1 MILETLKKPILVL
14 LSMFKHTYEQM
25 LDRLYKVLPK
35 SKEISGR
42 FEIPKVQGSIQG
54 NKTIITNLA
63 QIAKKL
69 SRNEEH
75 LMKFLLRELAT
86 TGESK
91 TGGTIFMGKFSSDF
105 LNGKIDKYVK
115 EFVLCTQCGKPDTV
129 LVKEKGV
136 TFKRCEACGAKA
148 SVRTLK

>member
-1 MILETLKKPILVL
+1 MA
-14 LSMFKHTYEQM
+14 FKHTYEQM

-35 SKEISGR
+35 SKAASGR

-54 NKTIITNLA
+54 NKTIITNLQ

-69 SRNEEH
+69 SRKEDH

-86 TGESK
+86 TGEIKS
-91 TGGTIFMGKFSSDF
+91 GGTIFVGKFGSNF
-105 LNGKIDKYVK
+105 LNSKIEKYVK
-115 EFVLCTQCGKPDTV
+115 EFVLCSQCKKPDTV
-129 LVKEKGV
+129 LVKEKGI
-136 TFKRCEACGAKA
+136 TFKRCEACGAKS